1 MKRIHRIK
9 QLNDLLRSHQGYT
22 ILDLMAKLDVGER
35 TIRKDLE
42 QIQHPPYNAVFS
54 NEYRGKERL
63 YRYKDINFSLPIFN
77 ESDEIKTKVN
87 ETIEAL
93 KRYEGSPQ
101 FDWLRLCLIA
111 IENGSISGF
120 DSVMSFENNADLTGI
135 ENIQALADAILNKY
149 PIKLGYQPYRAER
162 QQIIYVHPYHLKQF
176 NNRWFLIGKPD
187 NLDAIHNY
195 AIDRI
200 KTVEHLSK
208 GYVESDIDFSEYFDD
223 VIGVSVSDG
232 PIEHLEL
239 MVSKSRYPYIQTKP
253 LHWSQRHIKEK
264 DTDDHVFISLD
275 VKPNHELISL
285 LLSFGSDVIVIS
297 PKKIKDI
304 VLKNIEASLS
314 AYKKL

>member
-1 MKRIHRIK
+1 MKRINRIK

-42 QIQHPPYNAVFS
+42 QIQQPPYNAVFS
-54 NEYRGKERL
+54 NVYRGKERL
-63 YRYKDINFSLPIFN
+63 YRYKDIDFSLPMFN

-93 KRYEGSPQ
+93 KRYEGTPQ

-111 IENGSISGF
+111 IENGSVLGLG
-120 DSVMSFENNADLTGI
+120 SVMSFENNADLSGI
-135 ENIQALADAILNKY
+135 ENISTLADAIVNKY
-149 PIKLGYQPYRAER
+149 PIKLAYQPYRAEQ

-176 NNRWFLIGKPD
+176 INRWFLIGKPE

-195 AIDRI
+195 AVDRI
-200 KTVEHLSK
+200 KAVEHLSK
-208 GYVESDIDFSEYFDD
+208 KYIESDIDFSEYFDD

-239 MVSKSRYPYIQTKP
+239 MVSKFRYPYIQTKP

-275 VKPNHELISL
+275 VIPNRELISL

-297 PKKIKDI
+297 PKEIQDI
-304 VLKNIEASLS
+304 VLKNIEASLTT
-314 AYKKL
+314 YKKL

>member
-1 MKRIHRIK
+1 
-9 QLNDLLRSHQGYT
+9 
-22 ILDLMAKLDVGER
+22 
-35 TIRKDLE
+35 
-42 QIQHPPYNAVFS
+42 
-54 NEYRGKERL
+54 
-63 YRYKDINFSLPIFN
+63 
-77 ESDEIKTKVN
+77 
-87 ETIEAL
+87 
-93 KRYEGSPQ
+93 
-101 FDWLRLCLIA
+101 
-111 IENGSISGF
+111 
-120 DSVMSFENNADLTGI
+120 MSFENNADLTGI
-135 ENIQALADAILNKY
+135 ENINALADAIVNKY
-149 PIKLGYQPYRAER
+149 PIKLGYQPYRADH

-275 VKPNHELISL
+275 VRLNRELISL
-285 LLSFGSDVIVIS
+285 LLSFGYDVIVIS
-297 PKKIKDI
+297 PKEIQDI
-304 VLKNIEASLS
+304 VKKNIEASLS
-314 AYKKL
+314 IYKKL

>member
-1 MKRIHRIK
+1 MKRINRIK

-22 ILDLMAKLDVGER
+22 ILDLMVKLDVGER

-42 QIQHPPYNAVFS
+42 QIQQPPYNAVFS
-54 NEYRGKERL
+54 NVYRGKERL
-63 YRYKDINFSLPIFN
+63 YRYKDIDFSLPMFN

-93 KRYEGSPQ
+93 KRYEGTPQ

-111 IENGSISGF
+111 IENGSVLGLG
-120 DSVMSFENNADLTGI
+120 SVMSFENNADLSGI
-135 ENIQALADAILNKY
+135 ENISTLADAIVNKY
-149 PIKLGYQPYRAER
+149 PIKLAYQPYWAEQ

-176 NNRWFLIGKPD
+176 NNRWFLIGKPE

-195 AIDRI
+195 AVDRI
-200 KTVEHLSK
+200 KAVEHLSK
-208 GYVESDIDFSEYFDD
+208 KYIESDIDFSEYFDD

-239 MVSKSRYPYIQTKP
+239 MVSKFRYPYIQTKP

-275 VKPNHELISL
+275 VIPNRELISL

-297 PKKIKDI
+297 PKEIQDI
-304 VLKNIEASLS
+304 VLKNIEASLTT
-314 AYKKL
+314 YKNL

>member
-22 ILDLMAKLDVGER
+22 ILDLMARLDVGER

-42 QIQHPPYNAVFS
+42 QIQQPPYNAVFC

-63 YRYKDINFSLPIFN
+63 YRYKDIDFSLPMFD

-93 KRYEGSPQ
+93 KRYEGTPQ

-111 IENGSISGF
+111 IENGSVLGL
-120 DSVMSFENNADLTGI
+120 DSVMSFENNADLSGI
-135 ENIQALADAILNKY
+135 ENISTLADAIVNKY
-149 PIKLGYQPYRAER
+149 PIKLAYQPYRAEQ

-176 NNRWFLIGKPD
+176 NNRWFLIGKPE

-195 AIDRI
+195 AVDRI
-200 KTVEHLSK
+200 KAVEHLSK
-208 GYVESDIDFSEYFDD
+208 KYIESDIDFSEYFDN
-223 VIGVSVSDG
+223 VIGVSISDS

-239 MVSKSRYPYIQTKP
+239 MVSKFRYPYIQTKP

-264 DTDDHVFISLD
+264 DTDDYVFISLD
-275 VKPNHELISL
+275 VIPNRELISL

-297 PKKIKDI
+297 PKKIQDI
-304 VLKNIEASLS
+304 VLKNIEASLRT
-314 AYKKL
+314 YKKL

>member
-1 MKRIHRIK
+1 MKRINRIK

-42 QIQHPPYNAVFS
+42 QIQQPPYNAVFS
-54 NEYRGKERL
+54 NVYRGKERL
-63 YRYKDINFSLPIFN
+63 YRYKDIDFSLPMFN

-93 KRYEGSPQ
+93 KRYEGTPQ

-111 IENGSISGF
+111 IENGSVLGLG
-120 DSVMSFENNADLTGI
+120 SVMSFENNADLSGI
-135 ENIQALADAILNKY
+135 ENISTLADAIVNKY
-149 PIKLGYQPYRAER
+149 PIKLAYQPYRAEQ

-176 NNRWFLIGKPD
+176 NNRWFLIGKPE

-195 AIDRI
+195 AVDRI
-200 KTVEHLSK
+200 KAVEHLSK
-208 GYVESDIDFSEYFDD
+208 KYIESDIDFSEYFDD

-239 MVSKSRYPYIQTKP
+239 MVSKFRYPYIQTKP

-275 VKPNHELISL
+275 VIPNRELISL

-297 PKKIKDI
+297 PKEIQDI
-304 VLKNIEASLS
+304 VLKNIEASLTT
-314 AYKKL
+314 YKKL